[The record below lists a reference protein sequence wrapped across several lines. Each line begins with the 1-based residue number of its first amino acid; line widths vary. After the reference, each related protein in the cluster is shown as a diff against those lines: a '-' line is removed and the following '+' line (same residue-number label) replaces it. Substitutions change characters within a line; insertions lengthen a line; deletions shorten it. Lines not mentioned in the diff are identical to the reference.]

1 MITATLLLLAQAVDP
16 ASTPV
21 RPLAAPRAAAPS
33 ASTCDAPVI
42 MVVAGPTRDRARMLA
57 YGQAIADSKLYQ
69 QLGGYY
75 LNAPRAVDRFEGEP
89 PPGYTTLM
97 VRFPCLENARA
108 FWHSEV
114 YQRQILP
121 LRQNPSAGDYFVT
134 VYPEAPL
141 REDLVGKV
149 GDNGYRADF
158 DASQVPQVKPEP

>member
-108 FWHSEV
+108 FWHSEATFPGV
-114 YQRQILP
+114 SLP
-121 LRQNPSAGDYFVT
+121 SSVVRSTIETANRRPKHFDFFFRLRVLNLATRSSMPT
-134 VYPEAPL
+134 
-141 REDLVGKV
+141 
-149 GDNGYRADF
+149 
-158 DASQVPQVKPEP
+158 